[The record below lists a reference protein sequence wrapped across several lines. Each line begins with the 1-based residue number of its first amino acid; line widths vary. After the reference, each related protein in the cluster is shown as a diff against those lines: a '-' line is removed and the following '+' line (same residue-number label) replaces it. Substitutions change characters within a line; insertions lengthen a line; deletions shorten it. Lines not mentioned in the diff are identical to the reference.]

1 MHFIELQNV
10 SKRFGQKSILQEI
23 SLTVRQG
30 EFIVLRGTNGAGKTT
45 LLNVIL
51 GLLQPDTG
59 TAMLL
64 GRSPLLPSA
73 KTRVGVV
80 LQKVSPP
87 KNLTVKELIDLV
99 RSYYPDALAT
109 EEILNTVNLAGKHND
124 WAANLSG
131 GQEQRLLFAL
141 ALAGK
146 PDLLVLDEPTRNLD
160 PEGYADFWKQL
171 RLCVSKGKTV
181 LMVTN
186 NQADWKELISLAT
199 RTITL
204 DHGRIHEDRQSA
216 IAKPPNTPVTEKK
229 PERKQV
235 GMSKGGVPLFY
246 YSPTTSSENAI
257 LETDN
262 MPAKNSSTLP
272 YGNGS
277 LSRGFLPQLWAES
290 LQLWRT
296 PTYVIGILLFS
307 SAIALFPPDER
318 LGMLGAVFFA
328 GLSLLTIAF
337 ERTGKR
343 VAVERVE
350 GWLKLLRV
358 TPLHP
363 FTYLSAKVVMSLV
376 ISAVSLLLILGLGAW
391 KLGVDQS
398 LAQRSLEF
406 TSLLLGS
413 IPFTI
418 FGLALGYLV
427 NPKSV
432 DSIAGLAIPIA
443 LFTCGLPLPVPQ
455 VIQDAIAYSP
465 FYHYGQLV
473 MWSAGQTNDGYF
485 WLHVV
490 WLLWTGCAFGLL
502 ASWAYQRDQNVE

>member
-1 MHFIELQNV
+1 MHLIELQNI

-23 SLTVRQG
+23 NLTVRQG
-30 EFIVLRGTNGAGKTT
+30 EFVVLRGTNGAGKTT
-45 LLNVIL
+45 LLNIIL
-51 GLLQPDTG
+51 GLLTPDTG

-64 GRSPLLPSA
+64 GRSPFLPSA
-73 KTRVGVV
+73 KTCVGAV

-99 RSYYPDALAT
+99 RSYYPDAHST
-109 EEILNTVNLAGKHND
+109 EEILNMVNLAGKHKD

-146 PDLLVLDEPTRNLD
+146 PNLLILDEPTRNLD
-160 PEGYADFWKQL
+160 EEGYADFWKQL
-171 RLCVSKGKTV
+171 RLCVSQGKTI

-186 NQADWKELISLAT
+186 NQADWKELAKLPT
-199 RTITL
+199 RIITL
-204 DHGRIHEDRQSA
+204 DNGRIHEVRQSA
-216 IAKPPNTPVTEKK
+216 IAKLPDPPAPK
-229 PERKQV
+229 RKQIA
-235 GMSKGGVPLFY
+235 MTKGGVPLFY
-246 YSPTTSSENAI
+246 SSSANNLESLEQPKINLPVANSSNLSSENVNI
-257 LETDN
+257 L
-262 MPAKNSSTLP
+262 
-272 YGNGS
+272 
-277 LSRGFLPQLWAES
+277 RGFLPQLWAES
-290 LQLWRT
+290 LQLLRT
-296 PTYVIGILLFS
+296 PTYVIGIFLFS

-318 LGMLGAVFFA
+318 LGMLGAIFFA

-343 VAVERVE
+343 VAVERAE

-363 FTYLSAKVVMSLV
+363 FTYLAAKVLMSLV
-376 ISAVSLLLILGLGAW
+376 ISAASLLLILGLGAW
-391 KLGVDQS
+391 KLGLDQS
-398 LAQRSLEF
+398 LAVRSLEF

-413 IPFTI
+413 IPFTM

-443 LFTCGLPLPVPQ
+443 LFTCGLPLPVSQ
-455 VIQDAIAYSP
+455 VVQDAIAYSP

-473 MWSAGQTNDGYF
+473 LWSAGLPNDGYF

-490 WLLWTGCAFGLL
+490 WLLWTSCAFAFL
-502 ASWAYQRDQNVE
+502 ANWAYQRDRAVE

>member
-1 MHFIELQNV
+1 MLFIELQNV

-99 RSYYPDALAT
+99 RSYYPDALST
-109 EEILNTVNLAGKHND
+109 EEILNTVNLTGKHND

-171 RLCVSKGKTV
+171 RLCVSQGKTI

-186 NQADWKELISLAT
+186 NQADWKELVSLTT
-199 RTITL
+199 RIITL
-204 DHGRIHEDRQSA
+204 DNGRIHEARQSA
-216 IAKPPNTPVTEKK
+216 IAKPLNPPIT
-229 PERKQV
+229 ERKQV

-246 YSPTTSSENAI
+246 SSPTISSENAI
-257 LETDN
+257 LAADN
-262 MPAKNSSTLP
+262 TPTKNSPTLL
-272 YGNGS
+272 YGNDS
-277 LSRGFLPQLWAES
+277 LLRGFLPQLWAES

-318 LGMLGAVFFA
+318 LGMLGAIFFA

-363 FTYLSAKVVMSLV
+363 FAYLSAKVVMSLV

-391 KLGVDQS
+391 KLGIDQS

-455 VIQDAIAYSP
+455 LVQDAIAYSP

-473 MWSAGQTNDGYF
+473 LWSAGQTYDGYL

-490 WLLWTGCAFGLL
+490 WLLWTGCAFAFL
-502 ASWAYQRDQNVE
+502 ANWAYQRDRAVE

>member
-1 MHFIELQNV
+1 MHLIELQNV

-51 GLLQPDTG
+51 GLLQPDMG

-87 KNLTVKELIDLV
+87 KNLKVKELIDLV
-99 RSYYPDALAT
+99 RSYYPDALST

-146 PDLLVLDEPTRNLD
+146 PDLIVLDEPTRNLD
-160 PEGYADFWKQL
+160 LEGYADFWKQL
-171 RLCVSKGKTV
+171 RLCVSQGKTV

-186 NQADWKELISLAT
+186 NQADWKELVSLTT

-204 DHGRIHEDRQSA
+204 DNGRIHEARHSA
-216 IAKPPNTPVTEKK
+216 IAKPPTTPI

-235 GMSKGGVPLFY
+235 AMSKGGIPLFY
-246 YSPTTSSENAI
+246 SSSDASLESLAQATSNPPAENSPVLSFGNDSI
-257 LETDN
+257 L
-262 MPAKNSSTLP
+262 
-272 YGNGS
+272 
-277 LSRGFLPQLWAES
+277 RGFLPQLWAES
-290 LQLWRT
+290 LQLLRT
-296 PTYVIGILLFS
+296 PTYAIGILLFS

-318 LGMLGAVFFA
+318 LGMLGVIFFA

-363 FTYLSAKVVMSLV
+363 FAYLSAKVVMSLV
-376 ISAVSLLLILGLGAW
+376 MSAMSLLLILGLGAW
-391 KLGVDQS
+391 KLGIDQS

-443 LFTCGLPLPVPQ
+443 LFTCGLPLPVSQ
-455 VIQDAIAYSP
+455 VVQDAIAYSP

-473 MWSAGQTNDGYF
+473 LWSAGLSNDGYF
-485 WLHVV
+485 WLHVI
-490 WLLWTGCAFGLL
+490 WLLWTGCAFVFL
-502 ASWAYQRDQNVE
+502 ANWAYQRDRTME

>member
-23 SLTVRQG
+23 SLTVRKG

-73 KTRVGVV
+73 KTRIGVV

-99 RSYYPDALAT
+99 RSYYPEALST

-141 ALAGK
+141 SLAGK

-171 RLCVSKGKTV
+171 RLCVSQGKTV

-186 NQADWKELISLAT
+186 NQADWKELVSLAT

-204 DHGRIHEDRQSA
+204 DQGRIHEDRQSA
-216 IAKPPNTPVTEKK
+216 AKPPNTPVTEKK

-246 YSPTTSSENAI
+246 SSPTTSSENAI

-262 MPAKNSSTLP
+262 TPAKNSQTLS
-272 YGNGS
+272 YGNDS

-318 LGMLGAVFFA
+318 LGMLGAIFFA

-363 FTYLSAKVVMSLV
+363 FAYLSAKVVMSLG

-391 KLGVDQS
+391 KLGIEQS
-398 LAQRSLEF
+398 LAERSLEF
-406 TSLLLGS
+406 TSLLFGS

-443 LFTCGLPLPVPQ
+443 LFTCGLPLPVSQ
-455 VIQDAIAYSP
+455 VVQDAIAYSP

-473 MWSAGQTNDGYF
+473 LWSAGMANDGYF
-485 WLHVV
+485 WLHVI
-490 WLLWTGCAFGLL
+490 WLLWTGCAFAFL
-502 ASWAYQRDQNVE
+502 ANWAYQRDRAVE

>member
-10 SKRFGQKSILQEI
+10 SKRFGQKVILQEI

-30 EFIVLRGTNGAGKTT
+30 EFVVLGGANGAGKTT
-45 LLNVIL
+45 LLSVIL

-59 TAMLL
+59 TALLL
-64 GRSPLLPSA
+64 GRSPRLPAA

-80 LQKVSPP
+80 LQKVRPP
-87 KNLTVKELIDLV
+87 KNLRVKELIDLV
-99 RSYYPDALAT
+99 RSYYPDALST

-124 WAANLSG
+124 WAADLSG

-160 PEGYADFWKQL
+160 PEGYTDFWKQL
-171 RLCVSKGKTV
+171 HLCVFQGKTV

-186 NQADWKELISLAT
+186 NQADWKELNSLAT

-204 DHGRIHEDRQSA
+204 QDGRIQEDRQSA
-216 IAKPPNTPVTEKK
+216 IGKMPTPSETA
-229 PERKQV
+229 PKQV
-235 GMSKGGVPLFY
+235 AMSKGGIPV
-246 YSPTTSSENAI
+246 YSFAGTNSESI
-257 LETDN
+257 LRVANDT
-262 MPAKNSSTLP
+262 PAESSSTLS
-272 YGNGS
+272 YENDS
-277 LSRGFLPQLWAES
+277 RSRGFFPQLWAES
-290 LQLWRT
+290 LQLLRT
-296 PTYVIGILLFS
+296 PTYAIGIFLFS
-307 SAIALFPPDER
+307 SAIALFPPDKR
-318 LGMLGAVFFA
+318 LGMLGPIFFA

-363 FTYLSAKVVMSLV
+363 FAYLSAKVVMSLA
-376 ISAVSLLLILGLGAW
+376 IAAISLLIVLGLGAW
-391 KLGVDQS
+391 KLGIDQS
-398 LAQRSLEF
+398 WGQRSLEF

-455 VIQDAIAYSP
+455 SVQDAIAYSP

-473 MWSAGQTNDGYF
+473 LWSAGQPYDGYF
-485 WLHVV
+485 WLHLI
-490 WLLWTGCAFGLL
+490 WLLWTGCAFAFL
-502 ASWAYQRDQNVE
+502 ANWAYQRDRAVE